1 MFTRAAMEMPLPTDE
16 INAALGDL
24 SDWEYSDGRLSAE
37 YRFPNFVEAF
47 GFMTSVALEAE
58 RMNHHPDWWNSYNK
72 VRIEL
77 VTHSAKGVT
86 EKDILLARK
95 IQQLATRRN

>member
-1 MFTRAAMEMPLPTDE
+1 METPLSTDE
-16 INAALGDL
+16 IDATLKNLPG
-24 SDWEYSDGRLSAE
+24 WEHSSGRLRAE
-37 YRFPNFVEAF
+37 YRFPNFVQAF

-58 RMNHHPDWWNSYNK
+58 RMDHHPDWWNSYNK

-86 EKDILLARK
+86 DKDILLAQK
-95 IQQLATRRN
+95 IQQLASRRG